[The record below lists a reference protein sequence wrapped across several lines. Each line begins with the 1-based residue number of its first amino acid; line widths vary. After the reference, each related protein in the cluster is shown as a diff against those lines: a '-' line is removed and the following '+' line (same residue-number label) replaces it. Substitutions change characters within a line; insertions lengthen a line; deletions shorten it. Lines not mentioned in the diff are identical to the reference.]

1 MARTA
6 IRFHKGQ
13 QHIIDESLLLFAC
26 LCLVVATVML
36 YITASPLYEMIKTEA
51 AVKANPGLGQE
62 IPTDSFTE
70 MVSKIQ
76 RYLYVFGPMIWLVAF
91 AVKFCYL
98 HFFRLLIDRQKSLV
112 NSWKVTM
119 VINLIAAV
127 FNICSSFT
135 SCPKVGD
142 QACELLCHDYTA
154 CVYVD

>member
-26 LCLVVATVML
+26 LCLVAATVML
-36 YITASPLYEMIKTEA
+36 YITASPLYEMFMAEA
-51 AVKANPGLGQE
+51 AVKANPGLTQE
-62 IPTDSFTE
+62 IPMDSLAE
-70 MVSKIQ
+70 AVSKLS
-76 RYLYVFGPMIWLVAF
+76 RYFDAFGALIWGAAF

-112 NSWKVTM
+112 NFWKVTM

-127 FNICSSFT
+127 FNICSAFT
-135 SCPKVGD
+135 SCPKLGD
-142 QACELLCHDYTA
+142 QACDSLCRNYTA